1 MAKGTTVATAYVQV
15 MPSMEGAT
23 SNITDA
29 ILPQLSGAGDS
40 LGASV
45 GSSMVGSF
53 KGVISKFLPAA
64 VVTGLAVAAGSALK
78 DIGTEF
84 DNMRDAI
91 VVGTGASGEALE
103 SLVASA
109 QRIGTQV
116 PTDFAT
122 VGDVVQNLNTRLGI
136 TGDNLEALSTRVIAA
151 GNLMG
156 GALNLDTLTGAL
168 NAFGVANDEAADKLD
183 YLFGVSQATGI
194 GMDDLTRIIEANAP
208 ALKALGFSFEE
219 SANMAGLLDKAGMD
233 ASSMMSKLNKAL
245 VSISKPGESAAD
257 TYRRVVGEMQ
267 AYIDAGDT
275 ASALDIATTLFGTK
289 GAAQFVDALQNGTI
303 SMEQLTDATLGAGD
317 GIMATME
324 QTNDWGE
331 SWQMLQNSIKV
342 ALEPLASGVLDMI
355 SDAVKR
361 LTQFVQE
368 NQGAF
373 DALGGVLGTVA
384 GIIGNVLGVALDM
397 VTGLLN
403 GGMAAVNALGGAF
416 DALVGTVTS
425 VWSNIVSTI
434 GGAIDKVKSFF
445 NFEFRWPHIPLPHFS
460 ISGSV
465 NPLDWITQGVPQI
478 SVDWYAKGG
487 IVDGATLIGAGEQGP
502 EAIVP
507 LTAPNLKPFADAVAD
522 AMGRRGGDTFVFNV
536 TADSETTLQRL
547 VREANQMR
555 RQYATA

>member
-1 MAKGTTVATAYVQV
+1 MANGTTVATAYVQI

-23 SNITDA
+23 TNITDA
-29 ILPQLSGAGDS
+29 ILPQIDGAGQS
-40 LGASV
+40 LGASL
-45 GSSMVGSF
+45 GNSLGGSF
-53 KGVISKFLPAA
+53 KGILAKALPAA
-64 VVTGLAVAAGSALK
+64 TVAAVALAAGSALK
-78 DIGTEF
+78 GIGEEF
-84 DNMRDAI
+84 DDMRDAI
-91 VVGTGASGEALE
+91 VIGTGASGEALE

-194 GMDDLTRIIEANAP
+194 GMDDLTRVIEANAP

-233 ASSMMSKLNKAL
+233 ASSMMGKLNKAL
-245 VSISKPGESAAD
+245 LSVAQPGENAAD
-257 TYRRVVGEMQ
+257 AYRRVVGEMQ

-317 GIMATME
+317 GIMATMD
-324 QTNDWGE
+324 QTKDWDE

-355 SDAVKR
+355 SGAVER

-373 DALGGVLGTVA
+373 DALGSVLGMVAGVLG
-384 GIIGNVLGVALDM
+384 GVLSGALDVVM
-397 VTGLLN
+397 GLLN
-403 GGMAAVNALGGAF
+403 AGATAVNFLGDTF
-416 DALVGTVTS
+416 NALVSTVKG
-425 VWSNIVSTI
+425 VWENIVSTV

-445 NFEFRWPHIPLPHFS
+445 NFEFHWPHIPLPHFS
-460 ISGSV
+460 ISGSI
-465 NPLDWITQGVPQI
+465 NPLDWFTQGLPQI
-478 SVDWYAKGG
+478 GVEWYAKGG
-487 IVDGATLIGAGEQGP
+487 IVDGATLIGAGEAGP

-522 AMGRRGGDTFVFNV
+522 AMGNKGGDTFVFNI

-547 VREANQMR
+547 VREATQLR
-555 RQYATA
+555 RQYA